1 MFLMGV
7 GKLIF
12 WFIFD
17 ENADHRTWLFAAG
30 IRVRMCLD
38 TFWILS
44 LHATGTVAVHEI

>member
-1 MFLMGV
+1 MFLMVV

-30 IRVRMCLD
+30 IRECAL
-38 TFWILS
+38 THSELS